1 MIKFSDKACRGRKGQ
16 EKKEPEECSDI
27 DGETEEW
34 DILASSGSVWANES
48 RTRASCLLVAQVM
61 GYLQQDKCFT
71 AI

>member
-1 MIKFSDKACRGRKGQ
+1 MIKFSDKACRARKGQ
-16 EKKEPEECSDI
+16 EKKEPEERSDI

-34 DILASSGSVWANES
+34 DILESSSSVWANEG
-48 RTRASCLLVAQVM
+48 RTRASCLLVAQAM